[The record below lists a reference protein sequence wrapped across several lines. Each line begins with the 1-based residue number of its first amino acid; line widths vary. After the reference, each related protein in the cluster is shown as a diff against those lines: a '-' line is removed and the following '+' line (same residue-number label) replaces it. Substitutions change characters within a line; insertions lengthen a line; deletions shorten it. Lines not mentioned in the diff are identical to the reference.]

1 MRLAERAIRAGYRIN
16 SFEVLGSTSDE
27 AMRRAQAGDRGPLWV
42 VAARQTGGRGRQG
55 RVWTSPPGNL
65 YASLLLVDPVAP
77 AVAPQLGFV
86 AGVAL
91 AEAVEA
97 CAAPAGPVLIKW
109 PNDLVHG
116 GAKLAGIL
124 VDGGRCRDGRFAC
137 ALGFG
142 VNRLSHPEGLPY
154 PATDLFSI
162 APARPGLDTLMEALS
177 AKLAEVLDLFD
188 RGRGFA
194 AVREAWLARALPRGT
209 PMTVATSS
217 VRADGV
223 FETIDAGGRL
233 VLTTSD
239 GTIVIDAGD
248 VFLMDQTARPPGRKV
263 M

>member
-1 MRLAERAIRAGYRIN
+1 
-16 SFEVLGSTSDE
+16 
-27 AMRRAQAGDRGPLWV
+27 MRRAQAGDRGPLWV
-42 VAARQTGGRGRQG
+42 VAARQSDGRGRQG

-77 AVAPQLGFV
+77 ARAPQLGFV

-91 AEAVEA
+91 AEAVAA
-97 CAAPAGPVLIKW
+97 CAEPASPVLIKW
-109 PNDLVHG
+109 PNDLVHD

-124 VDGGRCRDGRFAC
+124 VEGGRCHDGRFAC
-137 ALGFG
+137 VLGFG

-162 APARPGLDTLMEALS
+162 ARSRPGLDTLMETLS
-177 AKLAEVLDLFD
+177 ARFADALDRFD
-188 RGRGFA
+188 RGRGFS
-194 AVREAWLARALPRGT
+194 VIRDDWLGHALPAGT
-209 PMTVATSS
+209 PITVSTPS

-233 VLTTSD
+233 VLTTGS
-239 GTIVIDAGD
+239 GTVTIDAGD